1 VSFRN
6 RLSLFFVLIVL
17 VPMVSVAFVLFR
29 LISDNESGKA
39 DAATAARIE
48 VVTKLYAQAIADA
61 KNTLEAGDDDSQ
73 LTEALREEDAQAAR
87 DRLRELGDKPIVRLR
102 LIDDDGEEVFDV
114 GRDRRD
120 AIAPAK
126 SELVSEDGDS
136 FGRLELSVTQADGF
150 TRRVKRLVDRDLDL
164 AVRADGELLESSLE
178 GVGARPLP
186 RVGRIEGPR
195 GEDLRVASF
204 STPGFGDGRVVVSVL
219 ADQDEVS
226 GEVTR
231 SRLLA
236 AGILLGFF
244 VLAFVFA
251 LAVSRQLQK
260 QVTGLLD
267 AARRLGGGDFS
278 VKVPVEGRDE
288 FSALGEEFN
297 KMSDQLSARLEELTR
312 ERERV
317 QTSVRRLGEA
327 VGSNLDRDALLRLV
341 VATALEGVDAQGGR
355 VSIRP
360 IGEGP
365 MEEAARVGGL
375 SGLEQVLR
383 EAESRVLR
391 SGAFAEV
398 TSQGR
403 SALAHPLV
411 EGDEEN
417 RRVIGVVSVARGGAP
432 FSPPD
437 RELFQYL
444 TGQAALAIENVDL
457 HETVKNESI
466 TDPLTGLSNRR
477 RFYDTVEL
485 EVERSRRF
493 GGHLGL
499 LTTDVDNFKEVND
512 THPSHHYQG
521 DAVLR
526 AIARVLRESSR
537 EVDEPARLGGDEH
550 FVVLPGTDLEGA
562 FLLAERVRG
571 QIEVLEIAS
580 VDGNG
585 PPVRVTASF
594 GVASLSETADEQA
607 RVPAADAVQALV
619 SAADAALYEAKRA
632 GKNRTRRAPPNPGS
646 Q

>member
-6 RLSLFFVLIVL
+6 RLSLFFLLIVL
-17 VPMVSVAFVLFR
+17 VPMVSVTVVLFR

-39 DAATAARIE
+39 DAATAARTE

-61 KNTLEAGDDDSQ
+61 KNTLKAGDDDPQ

-87 DRLRELGDKPIVRLR
+87 DRLRELGDKPIARLR

-150 TRRVKRLVDRDLDL
+150 TRRVKRLVDPDLDL

-204 STPGFGDGRVVVSVL
+204 RSPDFGDGRIVVSVL
-219 ADQDEVS
+219 ADQDEVP

-236 AGILLGFF
+236 GGILAGFF
-244 VLAFVFA
+244 VLAFFFA
-251 LAVSRQLQK
+251 LAVSRQLQ
-260 QVTGLLD
+260 QQIAGLLD

-278 VKVPVEGRDE
+278 AKAPIEGRDE

-297 KMSDQLSARLEELTR
+297 KMSDQLSARLDELAR

-327 VGSNLDRDALLRLV
+327 VGSNLDRDALLGLV
-341 VATALEGVDAQGGR
+341 VATALEGVGAQGGR
-355 VSIRP
+355 VAIRP

-375 SGLEQVLR
+375 RGLEPVLR

-398 TSQGR
+398 TSDGR

-493 GGHLGL
+493 GGRLGL
-499 LTTDVDNFKEVND
+499 LTMDVDNFKEVND
-512 THPSHHYQG
+512 THPLHHYQG
-521 DAVLR
+521 DEVLR
-526 AIARVLRESSR
+526 EVARVLRESSR

-562 FLLAERVRG
+562 SLLAERIRG
-571 QIEVLEIAS
+571 QIEALEIAS

-594 GVASLSETADEQA
+594 GVASLSETTDEQA
-607 RVPAADAVQALV
+607 RVPAADAAQVLV